1 MAQPQPQTGFGS
13 SSIDGGEQINK
24 LVAKRSNKK
33 RVQPILISDVPS
45 ASTSNKITNGASNR
59 AHPSVTGQLQRHT
72 DGATPVFPSSRFSAP
87 ESRHPSYSASPAPS
101 IRGFDADVE
110 MGGPLD
116 MDVPIDAI
124 DTSFADTNR
133 AKRKASAIDEGD
145 RPTRARTLG
154 GDQPRTTIDIHV
166 IDRNKHDMPG
176 DLLPIPPILTLLS
189 TSVDDSE
196 DILEGR
202 NVSEEG
208 GPCMFINS
216 LDISNH
222 FYRSLGSTI
231 CQSQTNA
238 VARLPSVSHNCID
251 SNLGILCSG
260 DPRCFSQCI
269 FAYGSEVGLGM

>member
-1 MAQPQPQTGFGS
+1 MAQPQTGFDS

-33 RVQPILISDVPS
+33 RVQPLLIS
-45 ASTSNKITNGASNR
+45 NGANR
-59 AHPSVTGQLQRHT
+59 ALPSVTGQSQRQI
-72 DGATPVFPSSRFSAP
+72 DGTTLTFPPPSSRFTVP
-87 ESRHPSYSASPAPS
+87 ESRHPSHSASPAPS

-124 DTSFADTNR
+124 DTSSADTSR
-133 AKRKASAIDEGD
+133 AKRKASAIDEDD

-154 GDQPRTTIDIHV
+154 GDQPRSTIDIRV
-166 IDRNKHDMPG
+166 IDRNKRDMQG
-176 DLLPIPPILTLLS
+176 NLLPIPPILTLLS
-189 TSVDDSE
+189 TSVDDGD

-202 NVSEEG
+202 NTSEEG
-208 GPCMFINS
+208 GSYLFTNS

-222 FYRSLGSTI
+222 FCRPLGNTI
-231 CQSQTNA
+231 CQPQTNA
-238 VARLPSVSHNCID
+238 VARLSSVSHNCID

-260 DPRCFSQCI
+260 DPRWFSKCI
-269 FAYGSEVGLGM
+269 FACGSEVGLGM